1 MRDPIAHL
9 RRIQNAISKITIY
22 TQKGRTAF
30 DAGEEIRLSIIY
42 YLQTISEAARA
53 IPAEFQKRHSEIP
66 WKQFTDYQNY
76 ITHYYR
82 EIDHNQLW
90 RIAYHDLPMIQTSID
105 LAIKEATEHQKE
117 LSSTGRKPTRDLE
130 QALYD
135 NRDEI
140 LMLAKQYGIAN
151 VRIFGSVVRGE
162 ADSKSD
168 IDLLVDVVPGR
179 TLFDLGEFLTELQDL
194 PGLDVDL
201 VTEKSLNNRIRE
213 HIVKEAV
220 PL

>member
-1 MRDPIAHL
+1 MREPVEHL
-9 RRIQNAISKITIY
+9 RRIQNAISKIAIY
-22 TQKGRTAF
+22 TQKGRAAF
-30 DAGEEIRLSIIY
+30 DAEEDIRLSIIY

-53 IPAEFQKRHSEIP
+53 VPDEFQKRHPEIP
-66 WKQFTDYQNY
+66 WKQFTNYQSY

-82 EIDHNQLW
+82 EIDRDELW
-90 RIAYHDLPMIQTSID
+90 RIAHHDLPMIQTSID
-105 LAIKEATEHQKE
+105 IAIRDATEHKRKI
-117 LSSTGRKPTRDLE
+117 SSTNRKSTKTLK
-130 QALYD
+130 QMLYE

-140 LMLAKQYGIAN
+140 LTLAEQNGIAN

-179 TLFDLGEFLTELQDL
+179 TLFDLGEFLADLQSL
-194 PGLDVDL
+194 LGHDVDV
-201 VTEKSLNNRIRE
+201 VTEKSLNSYMRE
-213 HIVKEAV
+213 RVMKEAI